1 MFPKTL
7 QGRFIF
13 LFGTLIFIT
22 NAFLAVAGFSR
33 ERIAMAE
40 EAMNNAIS
48 TGKVL
53 LKPAQEFLASG
64 KPDALDNIFVSRS
77 GISAELK
84 LTVYDKNWWKKWGD
98 EPRVPP
104 GGFPDINGLG
114 ELESRAGAGL
124 TYREIFF
131 PVFLDNQVA
140 GAVGVGVPAVW
151 QHKVRDSAG
160 DFSLLLMI
168 SMILGLL
175 VAVFASNSILE
186 PLTDLM
192 NGIEEFGRGD
202 YSVRVNAKGTGELRY
217 LGESFN
223 RMAVTVQET
232 FKENLVRN
240 RANDE
245 KLQELWE
252 IYELM
257 RKVTLNVEFSVILEK
272 FLEKAQ
278 TLSFSSFGQIV
289 LQNRRSLRFEGVVSV
304 HGERYASDAYFENMV
319 NNCFISKSI
328 AESQHE
334 GVSAI
339 CIPLLSGHRMSGVML
354 LAKNDSGGYSE
365 GVRRFLETIAPV
377 LASIIENAA
386 LYEELA
392 EWNHRMKNI
401 LTSIT
406 QGLAALDFKNRFLVA
421 NDQMAAIFG
430 IGNLSY
436 VNAGLND
443 FCAALGDK
451 TFAAALMSEVNA
463 FNSLSM
469 SENACCQKIEKTL
482 PYDDGAAHRQIKL
495 QLFPLHEETEVKGCV
510 LSLED
515 VTAQKKMEQQMLEN
529 EKWAVMGRLAASVAH
544 EIRNPLVAI
553 RSLVEIIGEEV
564 EGPLKEHAGVI
575 LGEVLRLNRVVA
587 ELLSLVRPEKATLK
601 SCNLVDLIDEL
612 LLLVRYEAAKN
623 EIRLTKNY
631 SISPCFVP
639 IDPEKVKQAT
649 LNILLNAY
657 QAVGKGGN
665 VEIGLEKVGNHAV
678 IVVRND
684 GPVIDEAIRAKIF
697 EPFFTTKSNGTGLG
711 LAITCKIAELHGGR
725 VEFESRPGLTEFR
738 FFVPDGVGNG

>member
-40 EAMNNAIS
+40 ETMNDAIS

-53 LKPAQEFLASG
+53 QKPAQEFLISG
-64 KPDALDNIFVSRS
+64 RPDALDNIFASRS

-84 LTVYDKNWWKKWGD
+84 LTVYDNNWWKKWGD

-104 GGFPDINGLG
+104 GGFPDINSIG
-114 ELESRAGAGL
+114 ERESRTGSGH
-124 TYREIFF
+124 TYRELFF
-131 PVFLDNQVA
+131 PVLVDNKVA
-140 GAVGVGVPAVW
+140 GAIGVGVPAVW
-151 QHKVRDSAG
+151 QQRIRDSAG
-160 DFSLLLMI
+160 DFALLLFI
-168 SMILGLL
+168 SMILGFL
-175 VAVFASNSILE
+175 VAILASNSILE

-202 YSVRVNAKGTGELRY
+202 YSVRVNAKGTGELRN
-217 LGESFN
+217 LGDSFN
-223 RMAVTVQET
+223 RMALTVQET

-278 TLSFSSFGQIV
+278 TLSFSSLGRIV
-289 LQNRRSLRFEGVVSV
+289 LQNRRNLRFEGVVSI
-304 HGERYASDAYFENMV
+304 HGERFPAETYFENMV
-319 NNCFISKSI
+319 NNCFISKNI

-334 GVSAI
+334 GLSAI
-339 CIPLLSGHRMSGVML
+339 CIPLLSGHRMNGVML
-354 LAKNDSGGYSE
+354 LAKNDSAGYSE

-377 LASIIENAA
+377 LAAIIENAS

-401 LTSIT
+401 LMSIT

-430 IGNLSY
+430 LSDSSY
-436 VNAGLND
+436 VNAGLDD
-443 FCAALGDK
+443 FCAALADK
-451 TFAAALMSEVNA
+451 TFSAALTAEVDT
-463 FNSLSM
+463 FNSMARSG
-469 SENACCQKIEKTL
+469 SAGQKVERIL
-482 PYDDGAAHRQIKL
+482 PYEDGVSHRQIML
-495 QLFPLHEETEVKGCV
+495 QLFPLHEETGVKGCV

-553 RSLVEIIGEEV
+553 RSLVEIISEEV
-564 EGPLKEHAGVI
+564 EGPLKEHASVI

-601 SCNLVDLIDEL
+601 SCNLADLIDEL

-623 EIRLTKNY
+623 EIRLTKNF
-631 SISPCFVP
+631 SVSPCLVP
-639 IDPEKVKQAT
+639 IDPEKIKQAV

-657 QAVGKGGN
+657 QAAGKGGN

-678 IVVRND
+678 IFVRND
-684 GPVIDEAIRAKIF
+684 GPVIDEAIRTKIF

-725 VEFESRPGLTEFR
+725 VEFDSRPGLTEFR